1 MANSPPE
8 RLGLRERKK
17 KDAMARMQTAVR
29 DLMGERGYDAATTKE
44 IAAGA
49 VVGEANLFRDFP
61 F

>member
-1 MANSPPE
+1 
-8 RLGLRERKK
+8 
-17 KDAMARMQTAVR
+17 MARMQTAVR

-49 VVGEANLFRDFP
+49 DVGEANLFRYFP